1 MNEELFSYP
10 LAAGETFTVPEVIL
24 SYSANGL
31 SQLSQ
36 QYHNCIRNHVCRS
49 KYTHMQRPV
58 LINSWEA
65 AYFDFTGDTIV
76 DLAKEAAALGIDM
89 VVMDDGWFGK
99 RDDDNSSLGD
109 WQVNEQ
115 KLGGSLAQLIDR
127 VHAQGVKF
135 GIWIEPEMVNEDSD
149 LYRAHPDWAIQIPG
163 RKPIRSRNQLLLDF
177 SRKEVRDHVFDQICA
192 VLDQGKVDYVKWDM
206 NRSMA
211 DVYAGNLSYDYVLGV
226 YDFLE
231 RLTNRYPDLLLEGCS
246 GGGGRFDAGML
257 YYSPQIWCS
266 DNTDAINRTRIQYGT
281 SFFYPVSAVGAH
293 VSAVPNHQTGRLTSL
308 HTRGVTA
315 MAGTFGYELNP
326 ALLSEEEKQQIR
338 EQIQTYKKYER
349 LINEGTYWRLSNP
362 FVDEI
367 AAWMSVSEEQD
378 RALVSVVRL
387 MAEAN
392 QATVYVR
399 LRGLKPDA
407 VYLEENSG
415 KQYSGAA
422 LMNAGIPLLPFTR
435 EYEAYQFSFVELKEA
450 KRLYEKVQQ
459 WRQKTNDGER
469 VVVSIYGGSGSGKT
483 TMATALQ
490 QYFLNDGVGCYLLS
504 GDDYPHRIPKRNDE
518 ERMRVYKTAG
528 EEGLRGYLGTP
539 QEIDFNRINEVLAAF
554 HEGNDQITLKHMGRE
569 DGDISYEETDFSGI
583 SVLLLEWTHG
593 GSDDLHGV
601 DLPVFLES
609 SPEETK
615 ERRIRRN
622 RDENAASPFICRV
635 VELEQEKLEVQRKN
649 AGLIV
654 GKDGRVYE
662 P

>member
-1 MNEELFSYP
+1 MYLIRFVRDYAYECVAS
-10 LAAGETFTVPEVIL
+10 IL
-24 SYSANGL
+24 RSAN
-31 SQLSQ
+31 
-36 QYHNCIRNHVCRS
+36 I
-49 KYTHMQRPV
+49 
-58 LINSWEA
+58 A
-65 AYFDFTGDTIV
+65 
-76 DLAKEAAALGIDM
+76 
-89 VVMDDGWFGK
+89 
-99 RDDDNSSLGD
+99 
-109 WQVNEQ
+109 
-115 KLGGSLAQLIDR
+115 
-127 VHAQGVKF
+127 
-135 GIWIEPEMVNEDSD
+135 
-149 LYRAHPDWAIQIPG
+149 
-163 RKPIRSRNQLLLDF
+163 
-177 SRKEVRDHVFDQICA
+177 
-192 VLDQGKVDYVKWDM
+192 YVKWDM

-226 YDFLE
+226 YDFME
-231 RLTNRYPDLLLEGCS
+231 RLCSRYPDLLLEGCS

-281 SFFYPVSAVGAH
+281 SFFYPVSAMGAH
-293 VSAVPNHQTGRLTSL
+293 VSAVPNHQTGRVTSF

-326 ALLSEEEKQQIR
+326 ALLSDEEKQQIR
-338 EQIQTYKKYER
+338 EQIKTYKKYET
-349 LINEGTYWRLSNP
+349 LINEGTYWRLSDP
-362 FVDEI
+362 FTDEI
-367 AAWMSVSEEQD
+367 AAWMSVSEQQD
-378 RALVSVVRL
+378 HALVSVVRL

-407 VYLEENSG
+407 VYLEEQSSR
-415 KQYSGAA
+415 QYSGAA
-422 LMNAGIPLLPFTR
+422 LMHAGIPLPSFTR
-435 EYEAYQFSFVELKEA
+435 EYEAYQFAFTELKEA
-450 KRLYEKVQQ
+450 GTLYEKVQK
-459 WRQKTNDGER
+459 WCDRNAKNR
-469 VVVSIYGGSGSGKT
+469 VVISLYGGSGSGKT
-483 TMATALQ
+483 TLATALQ
-490 QYFLNDGVGCYLLS
+490 QYFLNDGTGCYLLS

-518 ERMRVYKTAG
+518 ERMRVYKETG
-528 EEGLRGYLGTP
+528 EDGLRGYLGTKK
-539 QEIDFNRINEVLAAF
+539 EIDFDRINEVLAAF
-554 HEGNDQITLKHMGRE
+554 HEGKDTITLRHMGRE
-569 DGDISYEETDFSGI
+569 DGEISSEETDFSGI

-622 RDENAASPFICRV
+622 RVENAASPFICRV